1 MPEHNYVIRE
11 AAEGSVNISE
21 DVLAT
26 IAAEAVREVEGFGG
40 FATSLGGEIAE
51 RFGKKTA
58 PYKGVKLSIEENN
71 IIVDAFI
78 LVRYGHII
86 SDVAK
91 AVQEAVTGGVEA
103 MTGLAVKA
111 VNVTVCGIA
120 FEKSK

>member
-11 AAEGSVNISE
+11 AEEGSVNISE

-40 FATSLGGEIAE
+40 FANSFGGEIAE

-58 PYKGVKLSIEENN
+58 PYKGVKLAIEEND
-71 IIVDAFI
+71 IVVDAFI
-78 LVRYGHII
+78 LVRYGSVI

-91 AVQEAVTGGVEA
+91 AVQDAVINGVEA
-103 MTGLAVKA
+103 MTGIAVKA
-111 VNVTVCGIA
+111 VNVTICGIA